1 VSSLN
6 SAGILLWGVLL
17 ITLPHAFV
25 GCSAQTSQPER
36 PAAAPVEPDLVT
48 LNPDA
53 LPQGSLQFDE
63 ARLAVIPEELQVTG
77 RIGVNENLTS
87 RVGTLAGGRVTKVLA
102 GVGDRVE
109 KGSVLALIN
118 SHEVHD
124 TRSEYAKAIAELQRC
139 RAELEYAKNAKERAG
154 RLYKLKALSLEQLQ
168 RAETDQSSAEL
179 SVSSAQAEV
188 NRVEETLR
196 HLGVPVE
203 SALEEYTKPGEA
215 RGQYEE
221 EEMVPVLSP
230 IMGTVMQRLVSP
242 GVVVTTADNLFVISD
257 LSTLWVIAE
266 VPEKNL
272 SALRAG
278 RPVGIAVQ
286 AYENRIFPGRI
297 ALIGS
302 SLDPNTRTV
311 QVRCETSDQKGQLKP
326 EMYATIRIQVGEG
339 RQGTVIPPNAVQD
352 MDGQNIVFI
361 REAADRFRARQVRLG
376 RQTGSQVEVLE
387 GIKTGETI
395 VTKGSFLLK
404 SELLKRRFSVE

>member
-1 VSSLN
+1 MSSLKPT
-6 SAGILLWGVLL
+6 GILLWGALL
-17 ITLPHAFV
+17 ISLPHAIV

-36 PAAAPVEPDLVT
+36 PAAAPVAPDLVT
-48 LNPDA
+48 IDPES
-53 LPQGSLQFDE
+53 LPPGSLQFEE
-63 ARLAVIPEELQVTG
+63 ARLTVIPEELQVTG

-87 RVGTLAGGRVTKVLA
+87 RVGTLAGGRVTQVMA
-102 GVGDRVE
+102 GTGDRVT

-124 TRSEYAKAIAELQRC
+124 TRSEYAKAVAELRRC
-139 RAELEYAKNAKERAG
+139 RAELEYAKNARDRAD
-154 RLYKLKALSLEQLQ
+154 RLFKLKAISLEQLQ
-168 RAETDQSSAEL
+168 RAETDQSSADL

-196 HLGVPVE
+196 HLGVSVE
-203 SALEEYTKPGEA
+203 TALEEYTKPGEA

-230 IMGTVMQRLVSP
+230 ITGTVMQRLVSP
-242 GVVVTTADNLFVISD
+242 GVVVTPASDLFVISD

-266 VPEKNL
+266 VPERNL
-272 SALRAG
+272 SVLRVG
-278 RPVGIAVQ
+278 RAVEIGVQ
-286 AYENRIFPGRI
+286 AYEDKLFPGRI
-297 ALIGS
+297 ALIGT

-311 QVRCETSDQKGQLKP
+311 QVRCETSDQRGLLKP
-326 EMYATIRIQVGEG
+326 EMYATIRIEVGEG
-339 RQGTVIPPNAVQD
+339 RQGTVIPAAAIQD
-352 MDGQNIVFI
+352 VDGQNVVFV
-361 REAADRFRARQVRLG
+361 REGADRFRARQVRLG

-395 VTKGSFLLK
+395 ATKGSFLLK